1 MSEEELPVL
10 PGLRLVRE
18 VGRGGA
24 GVVYAAERVG
34 DGTPVAVKVLRGPEH
49 RRLRAEARR
58 AGAVDHPG
66 IVRVLD
72 AGDNDELSWLV
83 LELVDGPTL
92 QQVLDR
98 RGPLPPPLA
107 AQVLAQAADAV
118 AAVHKAGLAHGDLKP
133 GNILLRQWPGGDTTL
148 ELSRSVLVTDF
159 GLAHPLPDAESQGL
173 SQGLS
178 QGTEWLRTDATVVER
193 VRAAGTVAYM
203 APEQWRGDPPTAR
216 GDVYALGG
224 ALYAALT
231 GQRPYPQPSLPELAY
246 AVATE
251 DPPAPGSRVAGIPSA
266 LDVVVGRAMA
276 KDPGAR
282 YPDAGEL
289 AAALRAAV
297 EPSPAPAKPSRR
309 RRFGRVLSTAGL
321 LIALL
326 CFGSGFLTVSCT
338 PGGYGHA
345 TPGGTTT
352 YTGIDLATG
361 SAPRVD
367 KPRPAGEYRPDR
379 LGGQPLLALAAL
391 ALLGGVVLTLWPR
404 RRHRSVAALAAVA
417 AVALAIGEALA
428 RAKLTDQYAAQLTGP
443 LPQGR
448 HVGDYIHVGNAFWVS
463 LFAATLV
470 AVSHLV
476 AAARAANRIK
486 IVVD

>member
-1 MSEEELPVL
+1 VSGEELPVL

-58 AGAVDHPG
+58 AAAVDHPG

-92 QQVLDR
+92 QHVLDR

-107 AQVLAQAADAV
+107 VQVLAQAADAV
-118 AAVHKAGLAHGDLKP
+118 AAVHAVGLAHGDLKP

-159 GLAHPLPDAESQGL
+159 GLAHPLPGADTL
-173 SQGLS
+173 GLS
-178 QGTEWLRTDATVVER
+178 QGTEWLRTDATMVER

-216 GDVYALGG
+216 SDVYALGG

-231 GQRPYPQPSLPELAY
+231 GERPYAQPSLPELAY
-246 AVATE
+246 AVATA
-251 DPPAPGSRVAGIPSA
+251 DPPAPSSRVTGIQPA
-266 LDVVVGRAMA
+266 LDAVVSQAMA
-276 KDPGAR
+276 KDPEAR
-282 YPDAGEL
+282 YPDAGRF

-297 EPSPAPAKPSRR
+297 EPSHAPAKPSRR
-309 RRFGRVLSTAGL
+309 RRVGRVLSTAGL
-321 LIALL
+321 LVALL
-326 CFGSGFLTVSCT
+326 CFSSGFLTVSCA

-345 TPGGTTT
+345 APGGTTT

-367 KPRPAGEYRPDR
+367 KPRPVSEYRPDR
-379 LGGQPLLALAAL
+379 LGWQPLLALAAL

-404 RRHRSVAALAAVA
+404 RRHRTVAVPAAVA
-417 AVALAIGEALA
+417 AVALALGEALA

-463 LFAATLV
+463 LLAATLV
-470 AVSHLV
+470 AVSHTI
-476 AAARAANRIK
+476 AAARAPNRNR
-486 IVVD
+486 